1 MDGRGGVAYPRCVTL
16 GENPGHRTVDE
27 VTQQALNPSPSPE
40 DLGKI
45 RRRKIAVYAV
55 LVVLLLMATLSGRGT
70 ESIARGKA
78 LPYSEVIALIQR
90 EAPAEAWLDEG
101 ANVLVLGS
109 SEDPTKNVHTSY
121 PEGTE
126 TELLN
131 ILAAADVK
139 TEIKAPQSPSLLPSL
154 LVALLPVLL
163 IIGFLVFATRK
174 AGGALGGTGG
184 LFALGKSKTTPVDVP
199 ETRFSDV
206 AGVDAALEDLQ
217 EVVDFLHHPERY
229 DKTGAN
235 RPRGF
240 LLVGPPGT
248 GKTLLARA
256 VAGEAGVPFYAITG
270 ADFVELF
277 AGLGASRVRDLFSKA
292 RTQEKAIIFI
302 DEVDAVGKAR
312 GRGIQTG
319 ANDERENTLNALLV
333 ELDGFSRNDGI
344 VILAATNRADVL
356 DPALLRP
363 GRFDRQIIVPAPDR
377 GGRRKILELYA
388 KQRPFAADVD
398 WEALSRRTAGMT
410 GAQLEQ
416 LTNEAALVAARAD
429 SEVIAAPHLES
440 ALQTTML
447 GRERRGAVVSDR
459 DRRIVAWHEAGHA
472 VAALLTE
479 DAADPVQVS
488 IVPRG
493 GAGGVT
499 WMEGGE
505 HDLMTRSQALAQL
518 TVAMAG
524 RAAEEIL
531 LDGDHTQ
538 GAHGDLEMSTHLATA
553 MVARYGMGSRMISRS
568 EDRMLMDGPVGQ
580 EVDREVATLI
590 EDGLDRA
597 RTLLATRRPLL
608 ERVAEE
614 LLDEETLSIE
624 DLRAL
629 RFQDELG
636 HRS

>member
-1 MDGRGGVAYPRCVTL
+1 MHTRRTNFGGMPQT
-16 GENPGHRTVDE
+16 RTVLG
-27 VTQQALNPSPSPE
+27 VTAAQNPSPSPD
-40 DLGKI
+40 DLKKV
-45 RRRKIAVYAV
+45 RRRKIAVYAG
-55 LVVLLLMATLSGRGT
+55 LLAVLLLVTLPGRAGT
-70 ESIARGKA
+70 GVQRGEA
-78 LPYSEVIALIQR
+78 LPYSEAVYLIKQ
-90 EAPAEAWLDEG
+90 ETPKEAWLEEG
-101 ANVLVLGS
+101 SNTLILAAGETS
-109 SEDPTKNVHTSY
+109 AENVHTSY

-126 TELLN
+126 ADILTMLTE
-131 ILAAADVK
+131 AGVK
-139 TEIKAPQSPSLLPSL
+139 TTVRAPSSPSILPSL
-154 LVALLPVLL
+154 IFALLPVLL
-163 IIGFLVFATRK
+163 IIGFFTFMTRK
-174 AGGALGGTGG
+174 AGGALGGAGN
-184 LFALGKSKTTPVDVP
+184 LFALGKSKTTPVDIP
-199 ETRFSDV
+199 DTRFTDV
-206 AGVDAALEDLQ
+206 AGVDTALDDLQ

-277 AGLGASRVRDLFSKA
+277 AGLGASRVRDLFAKA

-312 GRGIQTG
+312 GVGIHTG

-344 VILAATNRADVL
+344 VILAATNRPDVL

-363 GRFDRQIIVPAPDR
+363 GRFDRQIVVPAPDR

-388 KQRPFAADVD
+388 KKRPFAPGVD
-398 WEALSRRTAGMT
+398 WDALSRRTAGMT

-416 LTNEAALVAARAD
+416 LTNEAALVAARAG
-429 SEVIAAPHLES
+429 SELIDPEHLEA

-447 GRERRGAVVSDR
+447 GRERRGAVVSER

-472 VAALLTE
+472 VAALLIDE
-479 DAADPVQVS
+479 AADPVQVS

-505 HDLMTRSQALAQL
+505 HDLLTRSQAHAQL
-518 TVAMAG
+518 AVAMAG
-524 RAAEEIL
+524 RAAEELL

-538 GAHGDLEMSTHLATA
+538 GAHGDLEMSTGLATA
-553 MVARYGMGSRMISRS
+553 MVARYGMGERMISRS
-568 EDRMLMDGPVGQ
+568 DERLMMNGPVGQ
-580 EVDREVATLI
+580 EVDREVAEII
-590 EDGLDRA
+590 ENALATA
-597 RTLLATRRPLL
+597 RTLLVEHRTLL
-608 ERVAEE
+608 AMVAEE
-614 LLDEETLSIE
+614 LLEEETLSLE
-624 DLRAL
+624 DLKAL
-629 RFQDELG
+629 RFKDELA
-636 HRS
+636 RKV